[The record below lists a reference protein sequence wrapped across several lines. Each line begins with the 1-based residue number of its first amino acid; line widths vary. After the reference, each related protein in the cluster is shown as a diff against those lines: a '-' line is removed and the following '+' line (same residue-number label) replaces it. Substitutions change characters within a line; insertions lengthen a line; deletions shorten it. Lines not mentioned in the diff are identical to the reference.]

1 MLTTEQ
7 LSQVNAGY
15 SANYRRW
22 DYLAR
27 SYEGGM
33 TYTQGGYLRKYINED
48 SGPGDQYAQRLLSTA
63 LDNHVRAVIDT
74 YRSYLFKTEPSRTGD
89 MFEREDIDEF
99 IDDCDLDGMD
109 LTAFMKNLND
119 TASIFGSAWVLV
131 DKPAYKA
138 QTLAEEMALGIRPY
152 ATMYA
157 PTMVL
162 DWRYERDIAGRQ
174 QLVYVKIIEESNIN
188 YDIIKIWTP
197 ERVESYRVTKSHIV
211 RKQNIYPNASQ
222 MDSTSSYSN
231 YEKIISMEEYIN
243 PLGYIPMFCYQL
255 GYTNWKGV
263 GSSEISDISDA
274 QRMIYNLCS
283 EMEQNIRI
291 SSSPSLVKTA
301 DTDAAGGAGSII
313 TMPEHLTGDMKP
325 YLLQPSGATVDSIL
339 SAIGHHIE
347 SINRMAHLSSVR
359 ASVQSTRSGLAI
371 EAEFMLLNSKLADRA
386 NSLKD
391 AEEKIWDLYFAWMGE
406 PVPEEFGVEYETS
419 FSLRDTQRELEQF
432 KTALELVSDP
442 MYRKHASK
450 IIAQITLNEDDTI
463 QEVWDSIEA
472 NATVVTPEMET
483 PPANFDGATCPP
495 ATQDI
500 GVNLANRQTAIDTA
514 NYGPLN
520 PALPNVVFWQA
531 KADMWR
537 TDIPTAKQSLCG
549 NCSFFVQTPAMLN
562 CIEGGLAA
570 GGATGNEWDSVGGG
584 QLGYCEAFDF
594 KCKSTRTCD
603 AWVAGGPVTD

>member
-48 SGPGDQYAQRLLSTA
+48 SGPGDQYVQRLISTA

-89 MFEREDIDEF
+89 IYEREDIDEF

-119 TASIFGSAWVLV
+119 CASIFGSAWVLI

-138 QTLAEEMALGIRPY
+138 QTRAEEMALGIRPY

-157 PTMVL
+157 PAMVL

-174 QLVYVKIIEESNIN
+174 QLVYVKIIEESNVD
-188 YDIIKIWTP
+188 YDVIKIWTP

-263 GSSEISDISDA
+263 GSSEISDVADA

-339 SAIGHHIE
+339 AAIGHHIE

-406 PVPEEFGVEYETS
+406 EMPEEFSVEYETS

-463 QEVWDSIEA
+463 QEVWNSIDA
-472 NATVVTPEMET
+472 LSGAVVETPEQEQEEHPSLEGIAPEDRLMHLQDMLMEGYS
-483 PPANFDGATCPP
+483 NDE
-495 ATQDI
+495 I
-500 GVNLANRQTAIDTA
+500 I
-514 NYGPLN
+514 
-520 PALPNVVFWQA
+520 ALHPEVTVEEIVQA
-531 KADMWR
+531 SA
-537 TDIPTAKQSLCG
+537 
-549 NCSFFVQTPAMLN
+549 
-562 CIEGGLAA
+562 EAA
-570 GGATGNEWDSVGGG
+570 RSN
-584 QLGYCEAFDF
+584 
-594 KCKSTRTCD
+594 
-603 AWVAGGPVTD
+603 